1 MTENKEKILE
11 MLSQNKITVEEAA
24 KLLELVDKPETN
36 REEYGKSEFRS
47 KQKPKYLR
55 VVLNPGKEGK
65 FENDVERVNIRIPL
79 ALVRAGVKFTSLMP
93 DDVAKKIDTT
103 LNEKGIDFNLRN
115 LKEEDIE
122 RIIDALSDLEVDIE
136 AGKAKVNIYT
146 E

>member
-1 MTENKEKILE
+1 M
-11 MLSQNKITVEEAA
+11 
-24 KLLELVDKPETN
+24 
-36 REEYGKSEFRS
+36 
-47 KQKPKYLR
+47 
-55 VVLNPGKEGK
+55 
-65 FENDVERVNIRIPL
+65 
-79 ALVRAGVKFTSLMP
+79 VRAGVKFTSLMP